1 MRPAVGGVGIT
12 GRPPSEAALGSAP
25 LEVPGLKL
33 RAPLLAGYFL
43 TVATHWGNSQGIGGS
58 ATDASIFQATLTSL
72 TVRWAAATNNR
83 ARAGSS

>member
-1 MRPAVGGVGIT
+1 MRPPVGGVGIT

-58 ATDASIFQATLTSL
+58 ATVASIFQATLTSL
-72 TVRWAAATNNR
+72 TVRWAA
-83 ARAGSS
+83 GYE